1 MNTNLI
7 VSKIASFLTIF
18 AMVFSMV
25 GPISV
30 RAQEE
35 TTTEPTLETTS
46 VSGCTDSS
54 ATNFNTDATEDDG
67 SCEYKKPE
75 STSELRVAIEKID
88 ICHQTG
94 ENWKF
99 MQTPA
104 GESLDGHLGHGDFL
118 YNGGDIEDK
127 DEWCNQNAEEI
138 ITPTATVSATKIL
151 CPSEELLPNWGNGG
165 ADITSSTATNFIEE
179 NPECEIVD
187 WNFEWMVDGEGD
199 ENSDDGQPLDNEN
212 SLAGWTSFTSTD
224 TIPAGETV
232 WFREQVEEGY
242 TPFSGDTSAPY
253 NDVSAEFYCGNDVL
267 NYDNY
272 DYIDTDPDQTY
283 YCVAF
288 NAHPDVCN
296 NLEGI
301 QVEVPEGY
309 TENDG
314 ACSMPVEEEGGICE
328 EGDETYESVYVSDPT
343 TLVGENPSAV
353 LSFIHDAW
361 TAVIPD
367 ASWIWSTDPVVLIP
381 EVNEVETFTKT
392 FEVTGTPTSASLMIA
407 ADNFYSVDLNG
418 EFLCADES
426 ENNFSLGGQD
436 TCVIDLGDLVDGTNT
451 LEFTVNNMAGDSVTS
466 NPAGL
471 KYKLTINGECETCE
485 LANGWAVDYFNYTA
499 NDIGMNLAPENWNND
514 YGNPLGVD
522 NTFSTDPDTWTGWSY
537 ANPDFSQVET
547 DLMFGANF
555 FPFDSGAGLPFKNES
570 LTSGKDYHFGLHAHA
585 YVNAPAAG
593 NYAYTLSSD
602 DDVWIY
608 VDGVLVADND
618 GVHPASLINGT
629 IPLQAGMNEV
639 DLYYAERHT
648 VASQL
653 DFQFTDETLEITTD
667 DDCLPPPPELCMD
680 ENANNYNQE
689 GECTY
694 TYCEWNQEIL
704 ANDESCVPPTEDQ
717 CPEGWT
723 GIYPSCYP
731 PMVYDLCLNLP
742 GTQTEV
748 PQGFEQTEGYM
759 CYSNYECSDGIDN
772 SDSED
777 ELSDANDPA
786 CHTDGDANDE
796 DNTYDPYDTN
806 ESNTPAETPNR
817 SSSGSRV
824 GGGGSNGGS
833 VLGASTDICTWNASF
848 MRRGWHGNKTED
860 VKTVQNFLNQYMLS
874 GLMVDGIFGLKTE
887 EAVKAFQAKYADDI
901 LKPWGINAPTGLFYL
916 STLTK
921 AQEITCAEDREIPA
935 LIPWSQNPA
944 VR

>member
-1 MNTNLI
+1 MYTNTKI
-7 VSKIASFLTIF
+7 MFSKIASVMTIF
-18 AMVFSMV
+18 MMVLSMV
-25 GPISV
+25 GPMSV
-30 RAQEE
+30 RAQENQE
-35 TTTEPTLETTS
+35 ENS
-46 VSGCTDSS
+46 DSS
-54 ATNFNTDATEDDG
+54 IQELNIIQNDNNDDGEDENMDEDEDNQNHSDDNCGEFRGNHDDDCDDEDESNDCKKKDDCDEDDDND
-67 SCEYKKPE
+67 CDE
-75 STSELRVAIEKID
+75 
-88 ICHQTG
+88 
-94 ENWKF
+94 
-99 MQTPA
+99 
-104 GESLDGHLGHGDFL
+104 
-118 YNGGDIEDK
+118 EDS
-127 DEWCNQNAEEI
+127 DCVML
-138 ITPTATVSATKIL
+138 PPATVSATKIL
-151 CPSEELLPNWGNGG
+151 CPSEDLLPNWGNGG

-187 WNFEWMVDGEGD
+187 WDFEWMVDGEGD

-272 DYIDTDPDQTY
+272 DYIDTDPGQTY

-288 NAHPDVCN
+288 NAHPDLCN

-343 TLVGENPSAV
+343 TLVGENASAV

-367 ASWIWSTDPVVLIP
+367 ASWIWSTDPVVLTP
-381 EVNEVETFTKT
+381 SADEVETFTKT
-392 FEVTGTPTSASLMIA
+392 FEVTGTPTSASLVIA
-407 ADNFYSVDLNG
+407 ADNSYSVDLNG
-418 EFLCADES
+418 EFLCADEN
-426 ENNFSLGGQD
+426 ENNFSVSD
-436 TCVIDLGDLVDGTNT
+436 TCVIDIADLSNGTNT
-451 LEFTVNNMAGDSVTS
+451 LEFTVTNKEIADNLNPQI

-471 KYKLTINGECETCE
+471 KYKLTINGECETCD
-485 LANGWAVDYFNYTA
+485 LTNGWAVDYFNYTA
-499 NDIGMNLAPENWNND
+499 NDIGMNLAPGNWNND

-537 ANPDFSQVET
+537 ANPDFSQVES

-585 YVNAPAAG
+585 YVNAPVAG
-593 NYAYTLSSD
+593 DYAYNLSSD

-689 GECTY
+689 GECAY

-704 ANDESCVPPTEDQ
+704 ANDESCVPPTEV

-731 PMVYDLCLNLP
+731 PMIIDMCSNIEGNQSV
-742 GTQTEV
+742 V
-748 PQGFEQTEGYM
+748 PEGYTLQGDSI
-759 CYSNYECSDGIDN
+759 CIVQEETSNN
-772 SDSED
+772 
-777 ELSDANDPA
+777 
-786 CHTDGDANDE
+786 
-796 DNTYDPYDTN
+796 
-806 ESNTPAETPNR
+806 
-817 SSSGSRV
+817 SSGSRSSSR
-824 GGGGSNGGS
+824 GNGGS
-833 VLGASTDICTWNASF
+833 RPSGQVLGASTDICNWNASF

-874 GLMVDGIFGLKTE
+874 GLTVDGIFGFKTE
-887 EAVKAFQAKYADDI
+887 DAVKAFQAKYADDI

-921 AQEITCAEDREIPA
+921 AKEITCAVDESLPT
-935 LIPWSQNPA
+935 LINWSANPT